1 MSVDIDPNSITGAI
15 DNGPTTEPIPPSKI
29 KSPPPIPSLSLN
41 NLYIKF
47 IDQRKKYPKRILTPF

>member
-29 KSPPPIPSLSLN
+29 KSPPPIPSS
-41 NLYIKF
+41 F
-47 IDQRKKYPKRILTPF
+47 PK